1 MQENARCLRIRQL
14 RWLWEYRLIQWG
26 CDDVPRIPGP
36 NIMDEGKRGAETG
49 FGTVES
55 VADNIRLTILASRRI
70 KGNTEI
76 SVFVRRGLI
85 GKSVG
90 FEGG

>member
-1 MQENARCLRIRQL
+1 
-14 RWLWEYRLIQWG
+14 
-26 CDDVPRIPGP
+26 
-36 NIMDEGKRGAETG
+36 MDEGKRGAETG